1 MRQYLSNRRV
11 RLTKPRYDGMRVRRS
26 GRSGNRLV
34 INRAF
39 LHLSGMSELAE
50 FVRRGAAKVSP
61 LILKRVYK
69 ALPMLKIEFA
79 QIDAPSFPHLE
90 QQLQFLANVVEDFAD
105 GKADEIPYCT
115 VAAACYAIVYA
126 RKKWDLIPDFVPD
139 VGRADD
145 SAVVRTVLIENE
157 AIFELYAAQVN
168 VNWRAISVKP

>member
-1 MRQYLSNRRV
+1 MAEV
-11 RLTKPRYDGMRVRRS
+11 
-26 GRSGNRLV
+26 
-34 INRAF
+34 
-39 LHLSGMSELAE
+39 AE
-50 FVRRGAAKVSP
+50 FVRRGASRISP
-61 LILKRVYK
+61 AILKRVYK

-115 VAAACYAIVYA
+115 VASACYAIIYA

-139 VGRADD
+139 LGRADD

-157 AIFELYAAQVN
+157 SILSIYASDVN
-168 VNWRAISVKP
+168 VNWRTIGINP